1 MPISTK
7 PVKGMRDFNPT
18 DSALRA
24 HVQSIILNSYKSHGF
39 HLIETPV
46 MENIDLLQNA
56 DGGENL
62 SMLFKVLKRGEKL
75 KLDGPIVHEND
86 LVDYGMRFDLTL
98 PLARFYANSYSTLPQ
113 PFKTIQFGYAWRAE
127 RSQKGRYR
135 QLMQCDID
143 YIGSASHNVEI
154 ELIHVTASTISKLD
168 FKNFTVRVND
178 RRILEQLASHCG
190 VDDKA
195 VAGVLVTLDKLDKI
209 GVDGIRKEL
218 QQRELSTDS
227 IEKLTAFLNT
237 YSEGGITLESISD
250 HISGIESN
258 VVNKLQE
265 IINTCNS
272 MSGGHYSVEF
282 DLSLVRGMGY
292 YTGPIFEVASKEFG
306 SSLAGGGRYDNMI
319 GKFLKNR
326 EVPACGFSI
335 GFERILYILQ
345 EREHTLTQTA
355 TKSAILYDPNSASE
369 SVGQLTALY
378 AEAER
383 LRSPERIVSLEIKQ
397 KNLKQQLALLKKV
410 GFTEFAQAGP
420 NNEPLAFKSID

>member
-1 MPISTK
+1 MSISTK
-7 PVKGMRDFNPT
+7 PVKGMRDFNPS

-24 HVQSIILNSYKSHGF
+24 HVQSIILSSYKSHGF

-75 KLDGPIVHEND
+75 KLNGPIAHEND

-98 PLARFYANSYSTLPQ
+98 PLARFYANAHTTLPQ

-143 YIGSASHNVEI
+143 YIGSTSHNVEI
-154 ELIHVTASTISKLD
+154 ELIHVTASTINKLD
-168 FKNFTVRVND
+168 FNNFTVRVND
-178 RRILEQLASHCG
+178 RRILEQLATHCG

-209 GVDGIRKEL
+209 GVEGITKEL
-218 QQRELSTDS
+218 QQRELTASS
-227 IEKLTAFLNT
+227 IEKLTAFLNS
-237 YSEGGITLESISD
+237 YSEGGITLDSISE
-250 HISGIESN
+250 HISGIDAE
-258 VVNKLQE
+258 VVDNLAH
-265 IINTCNS
+265 IISTCNS
-272 MSGGHYSVEF
+272 MAKGHYSVEF

-292 YTGPIFEVASKEFG
+292 YTGPIFEVASSEFG

-326 EVPACGFSI
+326 QVPAAGFSI

-345 EREHTLTQTA
+345 ERKHTFAQTT
-355 TKSAILYDPNSASE
+355 TKSAILYDPNAQNELSD
-369 SVGQLTALY
+369 LY
-378 AEAER
+378 EAAEQ
-383 LRSPERIVSLEIKQ
+383 LRSAERIVSLEIKQ
-397 KNLKQQLALLKKV
+397 KNLKQQLELLKKV
-410 GFTEFAQAGP
+410 GFTEFAQAGSADKT
-420 NNEPLAFKSID
+420 LHFKPIA

>member
-7 PVKGMRDFNPT
+7 PVKGMRDFSPT

-24 HVQSIILNSYKSHGF
+24 HVQSIILSSYKSHGF

-75 KLDGPIVHEND
+75 KLDGPIAHEND

-98 PLARFYANSYSTLPQ
+98 PLARFYANSHSTLPQ

-154 ELIHVTASTISKLD
+154 ELIHVTGSTLNKLD
-168 FKNFTVRVND
+168 FNNFTVRVND
-178 RRILEQLASHCG
+178 RRILEQLATHCG
-190 VDDKA
+190 VDNKA

-209 GVDGIRKEL
+209 GVDGIRAEL
-218 QQRELSTDS
+218 KQRDLSDNS

-237 YSEGGITLESISD
+237 YTEGALTLESIGD
-250 HISGIESN
+250 HISGIEPDVISN
-258 VVNKLQE
+258 LQE
-265 IINTCNS
+265 VISTCNA
-272 MSGGHYSVEF
+272 MSGGNYSVEF

-292 YTGPIFEVASKEFG
+292 YTGPIFEVASSEFG

-326 EVPACGFSI
+326 QVPACGFSI

-345 EREHTLTQTA
+345 ERDHALTQTI
-355 TKSAILYDPNSASE
+355 TKSAILYDSKAMNGSE
-369 SVGQLTALY
+369 NELTKLFAA
-378 AEAER
+378 AEQ

-397 KNLKQQLALLKKV
+397 KNLKQQLALLKQV

-420 NNEPLAFKSID
+420 NSEPLSFKSID

>member
-75 KLDGPIVHEND
+75 KLDGPIAHEND

-98 PLARFYANSYSTLPQ
+98 PLARFYANSHSTLPQ

-168 FKNFTVRVND
+168 FNKFTVRVND

-218 QQRELSTDS
+218 QQRELSADS
-227 IEKLTAFLNT
+227 IEKLTKFLNT
-237 YSEGGITLESISD
+237 YSEGGITLDSISD
-250 HISGIESN
+250 HISGIATD
-258 VVNKLQE
+258 VVSKLQE

-272 MSGGHYSVEF
+272 MSGGLYSVEF

-292 YTGPIFEVASKEFG
+292 YTGPIFEVASSEFG

-345 EREHTLTQTA
+345 ERKQTLTQTE
-355 TKSAILYDPNSASE
+355 TKSAILYDPNSVGESMSE
-369 SVGQLTALY
+369 LAALY
-378 AEAER
+378 AAAEK
-383 LRSPERIVSLEIKQ
+383 LRSAERIVSLEIKQ
-397 KNLKQQLALLKKV
+397 KNLKQQLALLKNV
-410 GFTEFAQAGP
+410 GYTEFAQAGP
-420 NNEPLAFKSID
+420 NNEPLTFKSID

>member
-7 PVKGMRDFNPT
+7 PVKGMRDFSPT

-75 KLDGPIVHEND
+75 KLDGPIAHEND

-98 PLARFYANSYSTLPQ
+98 PLARFYANSHSTLPQ

-154 ELIHVTASTISKLD
+154 ELIHVTGSTLNKLD
-168 FKNFTVRVND
+168 FNNFTVRVND
-178 RRILEQLASHCG
+178 RRILEQLATHCG
-190 VDDKA
+190 VDNKA
-195 VAGVLVTLDKLDKI
+195 V
-209 GVDGIRKEL
+209 
-218 QQRELSTDS
+218 
-227 IEKLTAFLNT
+227 
-237 YSEGGITLESISD
+237 SD
-250 HISGIESN
+250 HISGIDPEVISN
-258 VVNKLQE
+258 LQE
-265 IINTCNS
+265 VISTCNA
-272 MSGGHYSVEF
+272 MSGGNYSVEF

-292 YTGPIFEVASKEFG
+292 YTGPIFEVASSEFG

-326 EVPACGFSI
+326 QVPACGFSI

-345 EREHTLTQTA
+345 ERDHALTQTI
-355 TKSAILYDPNSASE
+355 TKSAILYDPKTLNGSE
-369 SVGQLTALY
+369 NELPKLFAA
-378 AEAER
+378 AEQ

-397 KNLKQQLALLKKV
+397 KNLKQQLALLKQV

-420 NNEPLAFKSID
+420 NSEPLSFKSID